1 MRRSVSKKFR
11 KTEKIA
17 FSESRLILK
26 NTIIIV
32 SGLPRSGTSLMMQ
45 ILHAAGIPV
54 LTDERRKP
62 DENNPRGYF
71 EFEPVKKI
79 KQNTE
84 WLKQAKGKAVKI
96 ISYLLP
102 YLPSGLEY
110 QIIFMNRDLDEVIE
124 SQNKMLRSLGKP
136 TGKLETLRLTQHF
149 ETHLKEIHR
158 WLNRQPNIRY
168 IDVDYRELLRSPMLV
183 LEKTETFLGIPL
195 AIQSAVEVIDPNLY
209 RTKK

>member
-1 MRRSVSKKFR
+1 
-11 KTEKIA
+11 
-17 FSESRLILK
+17 
-26 NTIIIV
+26 
-32 SGLPRSGTSLMMQ
+32 MMQ

-79 KQNTE
+79 KQNPE
-84 WLKQAKGKAVKI
+84 WLKQARGKAVKV
-96 ISYLLP
+96 ISHLLP
-102 YLPSGLEY
+102 YLPSGFEY
-110 QIIFMNRDLDEVIE
+110 EIIFMNRDLDEVIE
-124 SQNKMLRSLGKP
+124 SQNKMLRALGKP
-136 TGKLETLRLTQHF
+136 IGKLETPRLKHYF

-183 LEKTETFLGIPL
+183 LKKTETFLGIHL
-195 AIQSAVEVIDPNLY
+195 ATQSAIEVIDPNLY